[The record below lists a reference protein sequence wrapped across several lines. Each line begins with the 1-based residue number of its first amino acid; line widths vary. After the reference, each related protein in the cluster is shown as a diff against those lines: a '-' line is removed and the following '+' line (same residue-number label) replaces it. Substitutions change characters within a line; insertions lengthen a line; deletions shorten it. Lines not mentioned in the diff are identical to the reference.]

1 MFCGHSTN
9 LYTKTLPSKFS
20 SATSVAFFQIQLSSE
35 IKHSIKRIQHRFGGM
50 WDECKNGG
58 GMWDDKN
65 FNGRMRD
72 KNILAGAGFA
82 NFDRVMWD
90 SFKIDGM

>member
-1 MFCGHSTN
+1 
-9 LYTKTLPSKFS
+9 
-20 SATSVAFFQIQLSSE
+20 
-35 IKHSIKRIQHRFGGM
+35 M